1 MRKEIVMLGIDGSG
15 KSTMSDMS
23 REHLERIG
31 YKVKIIHFDKWIIAG
46 FLRSLFGKAIDKDR
60 KDRKSPYS
68 PPKKSFSS
76 FIKPPVAFIDNIIF
90 HLLNKP
96 YKNNHIVIFDRFIC
110 ATQIKFKALNYN
122 VAWFE
127 KLWWNYK
134 PKNAIIF
141 IIDVEASIE
150 RQIKRNDPYAY
161 TKEQLEFEQNLY
173 IKLAEKYDFPIIKT
187 TKSTPE
193 NTFKIVRVE
202 LNKVINN

>member
-23 REHLERIG
+23 KEYLG
-31 YKVKIIHFDKWIIAG
+31 NKGFKVKIVPFHKWVIAG
-46 FLRSLFGKAIDKDR
+46 FLRSLFGKAIDKGR

-68 PPKKSFSS
+68 PPKKSFPS

-96 YKNNHIVIFDRFIC
+96 YKKNHIVIFDRFIC

-122 VAWFE
+122 VAWFK

-134 PKNAIIF
+134 PQNAILF
-141 IIDVEASIE
+141 IIDIEASIE

-161 TKEQLEFEQNLY
+161 TKQQLGLEQDLY
-173 IKLAEKYDFPIIKT
+173 IKLAEKYNFPIIKT
-187 TKSTPE
+187 TNSTPE
-193 NTFKIVRVE
+193 KTFKLVEAE
-202 LNKVINN
+202 LNKIINK